1 MWLYGSCGAG
11 IGTGVA
17 ISVFTGATPSKDIPR
32 SLANEI
38 TSRSLN
44 KIADKL
50 EHCCKR
56 STRLSIC
63 EVLEFL
69 KDRFNINLVYD
80 YKNCNFS
87 NKNNKCA
94 KEKCL
99 FFK

>member
-44 KIADKL
+44 KIADNL
-50 EHCCKR
+50 EYCCKR

-87 NKNNKCA
+87 DKNNKCA